1 MLRYALSSA
10 LRLIRLVNENYFKT
24 PPSHSL
30 LFRFS
35 LSTHTSHHGVSPGF
49 GHAPHLPITQ
59 RPLPELLLYN
69 HRPCEGRTFTHNNHS
84 NVPTIHFFTP
94 PQWHHLRHF
103 RRLSGKQRPSFSQT
117 DTPFF
122 PKAPNYI
129 PRGFPNEV
137 KALHHN
143 HDTPHTSILSSIAVH
158 HTIPPIQYTA
168 RITHTQHQFT
178 QQPPKDS
185 FRILTIDSQRY
196 LDNPSQS

>member
-1 MLRYALSSA
+1 MAFHQDSA
-10 LRLIRLVNENYFKT
+10 MHHIFQSPNNSY
-24 PPSHSL
+24 H
-30 LFRFS
+30 RFS
-35 LSTHTSHHGVSPGF
+35 NTITDPVRVVLSLTTIIRMSQQLISSHH
-49 GHAPHLPITQ
+49 
-59 RPLPELLLYN
+59 
-69 HRPCEGRTFTHNNHS
+69 HNRNTCAIS
-84 NVPTIHFFTP
+84 AV
-94 PQWHHLRHF
+94 
-103 RRLSGKQRPSFSQT
+103 LSGKQRPSFTQT
-117 DTPFF
+117 DTPSF

-143 HDTPHTSILSSIAVH
+143 HHTPHTSILSSIAVH